1 MIGGP
6 GTGRVFARAAPTDL
20 RLGFAGLSG
29 LVRRELGRDLLEGDW
44 FLFVSRRRDSARVLR
59 WDGTGLVLVAKRLAG
74 RRFAPVWA
82 RVEGGVVRLS
92 MGELLL
98 FLDGVEAGPAAS
110 RSAKKARS
118 SR

>member
-1 MIGGP
+1 MIGP
-6 GTGRVFARAAPTDL
+6 TGTGRVFARAAPTDL

-59 WDGTGLVLVAKRLAG
+59 WDGTGLVLVAKRLAR
-74 RRFAPVWA
+74 RRFAPLWA
-82 RVEGGVVRLS
+82 RVEGGAVRLS

-98 FLDGVEAGPAAS
+98 FLEGEEAGSRAAG
-110 RSAKKARS
+110 SAKKGRS
-118 SR
+118 SA